1 MLFAY
6 KLKDPHTCSFIG
18 NAIIAHKGSLVT
30 TDLQVNVDLMHYG
43 LLEPVKNVADAS
55 TLVSAE
61 VPECTVLWNENGTV
75 TFSPFL
81 PHLDKDTPFMSLGE
95 YKRCVDAYTSLI
107 KLLKPA

>member
-6 KLKDPHTCSFIG
+6 KLKDPLTCSFIG
-18 NAIIAHKGSLVT
+18 NTIIAHKGSLVT

-43 LLEPVKNVADAS
+43 LLEPVKNVVDVK

-61 VPECTVLWNENGTV
+61 VPECTVRWNENGTV
-75 TFSPFL
+75 SFSPFL
-81 PHLDKDTPFMSLGE
+81 PHVDDEVPFMGLE
-95 YKRCVDAYTSLI
+95 ECKLCVDAYTSLI